1 MRKVILATALAL
13 SACAQETVVRTI
25 AVPIETPTPS
35 KPLSV
40 RPGAQRLMSVETV
53 YAWCGDGRLK
63 IIVDGMT
70 NSGGWTNGA
79 LNPIPTVDGRRTF
92 EATALPPRGAASSAI
107 EAMRIAHE
115 ETPPIGVE
123 RVRVVSQTNQ
133 IEAIIQF
140 GPC

>member
-1 MRKVILATALAL
+1 MRKVILAAALAL
-13 SACAQETVVRTI
+13 SACTQETVRTI

-35 KPLSV
+35 KALTV

-53 YAWCGDGRLK
+53 YAWCGEGRLRL
-63 IIVDGMT
+63 IVDGMT

-92 EATALPPRGAASSAI
+92 EAIALPPRGSASSAI
-107 EAMRIAHE
+107 ETMRIAHE
-115 ETPPIGVE
+115 ETPSIGVE